1 MLPEEDCAV
10 ILAAI
15 LLKRK
20 DKIVYSDNSPCQPN
34 LTWFLKKEIYH
45 KFLCSPDSHWQ
56 FSRVYRILHRSK
68 IKLKGQ
74 YEEIM
79 YYLHERILK
88 SSSKSKL
95 NPNIILCSY
104 CRKEHCKSTECHLN
118 QPGRKPEGQEGVRW
132 NLGQAG
138 RKHQE
143 ETPAAAVEA
152 KEWAEALRQIITG
165 RV

>member
-10 ILAAI
+10 ILVVI

-20 DKIVYSDNSPCQPN
+20 DKSVYSNNSPSQPN
-34 LTWFLKKEIYH
+34 LTWFLKQSWQSLTILTRVQDSLQIKDQTEGSVWRNNVLPSWKDLEELFKKQIKPKYYFM
-45 KFLCSPDSHWQ
+45 FLLQ
-56 FSRVYRILHRSK
+56 
-68 IKLKGQ
+68 KGALQ
-74 YEEIM
+74 VNWM
-79 YYLHERILK
+79 
-88 SSSKSKL
+88 
-95 NPNIILCSY
+95 PA
-104 CRKEHCKSTECHLN
+104 LN
-118 QPGRKPEGQEGVRW
+118 QPGRKPEGQEAVRW

-165 RV
+165 RA

>member
-79 YYLHERILK
+79 YLPSWKDLEELFKKQI
-88 SSSKSKL
+88 
-95 NPNIILCSY
+95 
-104 CRKEHCKSTECHLN
+104 
-118 QPGRKPEGQEGVRW
+118 KPKYYFMFLLQKG
-132 NLGQAG
+132 
-138 RKHQE
+138 
-143 ETPAAAVEA
+143 
-152 KEWAEALRQIITG
+152 ALQ
-165 RV
+165 VNWMPS